1 MVNWLESSDY
11 ADYCKVASRRPRP
24 RRPPR
29 RRPRHRR
36 HATLASGVVKRDDE
50 QATNLLSPN
59 QNHKK
64 TSHQFGLVYNS
75 GLRRSTRQQHSI
87 YSLVP
92 AV

>member
-24 RRPPR
+24 RRP
-29 RRPRHRR
+29 PRHRR

>member
-1 MVNWLESSDY
+1 
-11 ADYCKVASRRPRP
+11 
-24 RRPPR
+24 
-29 RRPRHRR
+29 
-36 HATLASGVVKRDDE
+36 VVKRDDE